1 MFACFSHFRD
11 RRTFTMR
18 YACTPSSG
26 PELATHARASACRLQ
41 QQRAADLAADFDPSM
56 FAPLPYD
63 ERYSPIGG
71 KLARLS
77 VRRDG
82 SANNKSLWVPMK
94 NGGLSTD
101 KSKSTQ
107 RLARGTSQAFNR
119 ECSPA

>member
-26 PELATHARASACRLQ
+26 PDLAT
-41 QQRAADLAADFDPSM
+41 DFDPSM